1 MAWPAA
7 SSRPAKGPPNRY
19 GLTHHQVVQQP
30 VQSVEI
36 VGYLPH
42 GPAQVA
48 EVDGLERQHH
58 RLPTLLD
65 GVAKREGHRIRCRH
79 LLDAGFHGV
88 VSTAVV
94 SSFARRLNDRAHLR
108 PEVR

>member
-1 MAWPAA
+1 MVRPSLMLPPKTATA
-7 SSRPAKGPPNRY
+7 SRTR
-19 GLTHHQVVQQP
+19 QVVQQP

-65 GVAKREGHRIRCRH
+65 GVAKR
-79 LLDAGFHGV
+79 
-88 VSTAVV
+88 
-94 SSFARRLNDRAHLR
+94 
-108 PEVR
+108 VRTSDPLPTSP